1 MKWWQLLTS
10 TKAKKF
16 VASISIIVQ
25 DYMGPSAWYTWHL
38 LHVFGELGFGDL

>member
-10 TKAKKF
+10 TKAKTF

-25 DYMGPSAWYTWHL
+25 DYMGPSAWYTWNL
-38 LHVFGELGFGDL
+38 LHVFGEPGFGNL